1 MLRVPNDDAR
11 ALARRLREL
20 RTAQFGRTVPQSR
33 LGAALGCSVP
43 LISAWES
50 MRGSAVPNEERLRA
64 YAAFFSTPRSLSGNG
79 GSRLLPA
86 AELTPA
92 EAAERDRLE
101 RELLALRAVAPAP
114 APRVFDPWRFRAGE
128 PIRIVCPPVP
138 GEKLQR
144 MPHVDPRD
152 PDHVALY
159 RYGGLDALL
168 ELYGYLR
175 AVNPD
180 SPIEVRLA
188 SDMSAGDYVEHIVLL
203 GGVDANGATRYM
215 IDQLHRSRRMPV
227 RQESFAD
234 RADAGFVVGAERFRP
249 VVVAAADAPRRGR
262 LVEDVAHFYRGP
274 NPLAV
279 NRTVTICNAMYG
291 RGVLGA
297 ALALTRR
304 GFRERN
310 AGYLRSRFAGSS
322 VVSVLSRVRVVRGQV
337 LPPDWTS
344 AADRLH
350 EWAPAG
356 LKPLRP
362 IRG

>member
-262 LVEDVAHFYRGP
+262 LVEDVAHFCRGP